1 MTAVATAFATP
12 AAEAADDPIYQTD
25 FIREMLRQ
33 TRALDSYGQ
42 WDGKSAPQIL
52 DGYVLTK
59 ERKREIPVIGD
70 PDDQIIARVKSFHN
84 AIAVLIEKECG
95 LMAVPFVQLTHE
107 GFGRALIVVGKLVVM
122 DRTLR
127 DVHRF
132 GFESLSKMKTE
143 ADKYLGVAL
152 EIIGKHSEVAGL

>member
-1 MTAVATAFATP
+1 MNTLATAFATP

-25 FIREMLRQ
+25 FIKEMLRQ
-33 TRALDSYGQ
+33 TRALDNYGQ
-42 WDGKSAPQIL
+42 WDGKTPPEIL
-52 DGYVLTK
+52 DSYVLTK

-70 PDDQIIARVKSFHN
+70 PDDQIISRVKAFHN

-132 GFESLSKMKTE
+132 GFYSLSKMKTE
-143 ADKYLGVAL
+143 ADKYLSVAIEL
-152 EIIGKHSEVAGL
+152 IGKYPDVAGL